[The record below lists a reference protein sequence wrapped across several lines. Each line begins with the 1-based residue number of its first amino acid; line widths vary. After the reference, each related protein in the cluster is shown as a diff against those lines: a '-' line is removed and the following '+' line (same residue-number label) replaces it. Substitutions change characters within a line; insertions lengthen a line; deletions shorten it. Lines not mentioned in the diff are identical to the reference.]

1 MNPGDHM
8 LPNPP
13 LAILEMSDAEAGEA
27 LGFGQ
32 SVRSRTRGAEAKRFV
47 EASIANERPLDIL
60 PDLKPAA
67 KEALDALL
75 CRCPGFIA
83 RTCGYLPN
91 AAATMAIVA
100 DRMGEPISSANLA
113 RANEVCSRLVDEVM
127 GPLLAR
133 FIDDELDVHGGQSIA
148 KEALVSFL
156 LGPYAQFSKARSNSL
171 MSRAGSLNEALVR
184 EALKF
189 ENLTGAVQT
198 GTEGNADIQIVAQAL
213 TPPAILSIEVKSY
226 GARERL
232 VRGLHDCNSPK
243 VGVGFFNRASE
254 FNADRTSQL
263 LATNASAI
271 YLPETTLVDLTDAVR
286 QRQNSH
292 GGVFYR
298 PLSMFGPDMLKFT
311 KVGTKVFS

>member
-1 MNPGDHM
+1 MPDNSA
-8 LPNPP
+8 
-13 LAILEMSDAEAGEA
+13 LAILKMSDGEAGED
-27 LGFGQ
+27 LGFGT
-32 SVRSRTRGAEAKRFV
+32 SVRSKTRGTEAKRLV
-47 EASIANERPLDIL
+47 LASTADARPMDIL
-60 PDLKPAA
+60 PNLKPAA

-75 CRCPGFIA
+75 CRYPSFVA
-83 RTCGYLPN
+83 RICGYLPN
-91 AAATMAIVA
+91 AAATMAIVT
-100 DRMGEPISSANLA
+100 DRMGERISSANLT
-113 RANEVCSRLVDEVM
+113 RANGVCSSLVDEVM
-127 GPLLAR
+127 GPLLAK
-133 FIDDELDVHGGQSIA
+133 FIDDELSLHPGQSIT
-148 KEALVSFL
+148 KEALISFL

-198 GTEGNADIQIVAQAL
+198 GTEGNADIQIVAHAL

-232 VRGLHDCNSPK
+232 VRGLHDCKSPK

-271 YLPETTLVDLTDAVR
+271 YLPEATLVGLTDAVR

-298 PLSMFGPDMLKFT
+298 ALSGFGPDMLNFT
-311 KVGTKVFS
+311 RVGMRVFS

>member
-1 MNPGDHM
+1 MPDNSA
-8 LPNPP
+8 
-13 LAILEMSDAEAGEA
+13 LAILKMSDGEAGEDI
-27 LGFGQ
+27 GFGT
-32 SVRSRTRGAEAKRFV
+32 SVRSRTRGAEAKRLV
-47 EASIANERPLDIL
+47 LASTADAGPMDIL
-60 PDLKPAA
+60 PNLKPAA

-75 CRCPGFIA
+75 CRYPRFIV
-83 RTCGYLPN
+83 RISGYLPN
-91 AAATMAIVA
+91 AAATMAIVT
-100 DRMGEPISSANLA
+100 DRMGERITSANLTQ
-113 RANEVCSRLVDEVM
+113 ANEVCSGLVDEVM
-127 GPLLAR
+127 GPLLAK
-133 FIDDELDVHGGQSIA
+133 FIDDELSLHPGQSIT
-148 KEALVSFL
+148 KEALIAFL

-271 YLPETTLVDLTDAVR
+271 YLPEATLAGLTDTVR

-298 PLSMFGPDMLKFT
+298 PLSAFGPDMLNFT
-311 KVGTKVFS
+311 KGGMRVFS

>member
-1 MNPGDHM
+1 MP
-8 LPNPP
+8 PNPA
-13 LAILEMSDAEAGEA
+13 LVILEMSDAEAGVN
-27 LGFGQ
+27 LGFGTSAR
-32 SVRSRTRGAEAKRFV
+32 SVSRGAEARRLV
-47 EASIANERPLDIL
+47 QASVAREAPLNIS

-75 CRCPGFIA
+75 CRYPSFIA
-83 RTCGYLPN
+83 HTLGYLPN

-100 DRMGEPISSANLA
+100 ERMGEPISSANLT
-113 RANEVCSRLVDEVM
+113 RANEVCSGLVDEVM
-127 GPLLAR
+127 GPLLAK
-133 FIDDELDVHGGQSIA
+133 FIDDELDVHPGQNIP
-148 KEALVSFL
+148 KEALISFL

-184 EALKF
+184 EALRF

-198 GTEGNADIQIVAQAL
+198 GTEGNADIQIIAQAL

-232 VRGLHDCNSPK
+232 VRGLRDCNPPK
-243 VGVGFFNRASE
+243 VGVGFFNRAVE

-271 YLPETTLVDLTDAVR
+271 YLPETTLANLTEAVR

-298 PLSMFGPDMLKFT
+298 PLSAFGPDMLNFT
-311 KVGTKVFS
+311 KAGMKVFS